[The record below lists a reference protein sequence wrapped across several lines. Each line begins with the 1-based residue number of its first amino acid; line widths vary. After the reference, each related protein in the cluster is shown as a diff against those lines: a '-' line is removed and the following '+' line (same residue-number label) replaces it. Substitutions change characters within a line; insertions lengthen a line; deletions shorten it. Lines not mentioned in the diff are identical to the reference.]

1 MWGCSSEALFCRTS
15 LWLSCHSDAAVVAL
29 RRMSQL
35 AGPARTTATHAHLQ
49 SLRYF
54 FRVNRGGRKGLFLLS
69 ALRRPERKDLAKSI
83 TGSGSLSLSLSLPFL
98 SLLLKMKAIM
108 SAAVSSRLFLPPEPN
123 VHKRH
128 FSRPF
133 PGHDY

>member
-1 MWGCSSEALFCRTS
+1 M
-15 LWLSCHSDAAVVAL
+15 CHVTMTRQML
-29 RRMSQL
+29 RRGE
-35 AGPARTTATHAHLQ
+35 AAAANVEIGGPRMHARTRTHLL
-49 SLRYF
+49 SLKYF
-54 FRVNRGGRKGLFLLS
+54 FRVNTQGREKRFIFVERAAARREERFSQVDNRKRLS
-69 ALRRPERKDLAKSI
+69 
-83 TGSGSLSLSLSLPFL
+83 L

-108 SAAVSSRLFLPPEPN
+108 SAAVSCPPSLSLSLPPSDPN